1 MVLSVLMEVA
11 QEKPDLASSSA
22 MQLEPPM
29 PGMIP
34 DMPFGV
40 VNALSA
46 GKHIA
51 EITKN
56 EINDMMASD
65 IDKSLTPPDPSTP
78 MFERGAYLEP
88 ENASD
93 MLSPEKNQD
102 NKYDNLDSE
111 TKRYMQQMHGA
122 ADRFVHTMDYVNDQ
136 KVDIADTVMDQNAGL
151 TPSAAAKDG
160 NDLNDITG
168 PDQLQ
173 LAQRRLRLHAMQYA
187 NLATI
192 VVDRLGA
199 RADSLDPALLASIHK
214 DTGDLHTKM
223 DVRFTEAIKHGD
235 LNLDG
240 QERDILGKSMD
251 DGYSG
256 LDRIENTANNSLNND
271 TVLAVDDE
279 SPSPSM

>member
-1 MVLSVLMEVA
+1 MEVA
-11 QEKPDLASSSA
+11 QEKPDLTPSA
-22 MQLEPPM
+22 GMQLEPPM

-40 VNALSA
+40 INALSA

-56 EINDMMASD
+56 EIKDLLQSD
-65 IDKSLTPPDPSTP
+65 VDKSLTPPDPSTP

-88 ENASD
+88 EPASD

-102 NKYDNLDSE
+102 GKYNNLDSE

-122 ADRFVHTMDYVNDQ
+122 ADRFVHTLDYVNDQ
-136 KVDIADTVMDQNAGL
+136 KVDISDTIMDQNAGL
-151 TPSAAAKDG
+151 TPSGPAKDG

-168 PDQLQ
+168 PDQMQ

-240 QERDILGKSMD
+240 HEKDILGKSMD
-251 DGYSG
+251 DGAHG
-256 LDRIENTANNSLNND
+256 LDRIENTVSQSKDVA
-271 TVLAVDDE
+271 LAIDDE